1 MKKYLRIYYRMN
13 YLDLLPEDLIEVI
26 NKKLIESQNKESR
39 KIRKEK
45 KRTAKQYKYC
55 EKLLEKAYCKY
66 NNISD
71 FEFCIGGE
79 IPYIKIKF
87 FDTRFNEFVTI
98 IMAHNF

>member
-1 MKKYLRIYYRMN
+1 MWPKPWGGPWGTPGNNSGGWHTYHQSL
-13 YLDLLPEDLIEVI
+13 
-26 NKKLIESQNKESR
+26 
-39 KIRKEK
+39 
-45 KRTAKQYKYC
+45 AKQHKIC

-79 IPYIKIKF
+79 IPYIKINF